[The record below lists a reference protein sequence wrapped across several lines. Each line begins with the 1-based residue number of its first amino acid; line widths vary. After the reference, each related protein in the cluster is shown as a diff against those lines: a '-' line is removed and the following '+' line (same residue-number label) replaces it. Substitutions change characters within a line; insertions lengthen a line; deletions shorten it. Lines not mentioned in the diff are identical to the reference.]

1 MGAHGRSGKV
11 YTING
16 DYKQISFLFNPVSS
30 KTNLSYHLDV
40 PVNWQDAW
48 SF

>member
-16 DYKQISFLFNPVSS
+16 DYKQILFPFNPLVVGPIY
-30 KTNLSYHLDV
+30 LII
-40 PVNWQDAW
+40 
-48 SF
+48 